1 MSRKVIGLLNLYSSP
16 TLGPLTQNR
25 TLGSTSFL
33 GRFAVM
39 DFALS
44 NFTHSGIDDFSILVK
59 DHFRSVSKHV
69 GSMKTWVNNTKI
81 AKQYILFN
89 EKGLLDK
96 TYNTELNNLRENE
109 WLFFDTNPD
118 YVVIQPAHIISL
130 VDFDDALNF
139 HIKKGADITVVYTKI
154 KNADVAFNYG
164 NVIEV
169 DKEGKISHI
178 IRNTGE
184 KKTALVSMESYII
197 SKEALKKLIHQN
209 AKGRGLSLNRT
220 IVKLIRGKTCK
231 VFGYGYEGFV
241 RSIDS
246 YQHFCEYSL
255 ELLKYD
261 VATQLFDAKDWTVYT
276 VTHNSRP
283 AMYGTKSSVKNSY
296 VANGAVIEGS
306 VEGSIISRGVRIGKG
321 AKIKNCIILADTVV
335 EEGALIENA
344 LIDKHAH
351 VYKDAELIG
360 HKNDLIYVE
369 QGKKIK

>member
-1 MSRKVIGLLNLYSSP
+1 MSKKVIGLLNLYSSP
-16 TLGPLTQNR
+16 NLGPLTENR

-44 NFTHSGIDDFSILVK
+44 NFTNSGIDDFSILVK

-109 WLFFDTNPD
+109 WLLFDTHPD
-118 YVVIQPAHIISL
+118 YIVIQPAHIVSL
-130 VDFDDALNF
+130 IDFREVLNE
-139 HIKKGADITVVYTKI
+139 HIAKKADITVVYTKI
-154 KNADVAFNYG
+154 KNADDAFPYA
-164 NVIEV
+164 NVLEL
-169 DKEGKISHI
+169 DKDNRVKNAK
-178 IRNTGE
+178 RNTGDA
-184 KKTALVSMESYII
+184 KSAIVSMESYVI
-197 SKEALKKLIHQN
+197 SKDVLKKLIHQN
-209 AKGRGLSLNRT
+209 AKGREMSLKRT
-220 IVKLIRGKTCK
+220 IVKLIRSKTTK
-231 VFGYGYEGFV
+231 VYGYEYVGFV

-246 YQHFCEYSL
+246 YRHFCEYSL
-255 ELLKYD
+255 DLLNYEN
-261 VATQLFDAKDWTVYT
+261 ATELFDKGWTAYT

-283 AMYGTKSSVKNSY
+283 SMYGIKANVKNSY
-296 VANGAVIEGS
+296 VANGSKIEGS
-306 VEGSIISRGVRIGKG
+306 VEGSIISRGVHIGLN
-321 AKIKNCIILADTVV
+321 AKVKNCIVLADTII
-335 EEGALIENA
+335 EEGAIVENA
-344 LIDKHAH
+344 VVDKHAH
-351 VYKDAELIG
+351 IYKNAELVG